1 MGKGSFTKM
10 CVRLLLTD
18 QITNINIDQ
27 TRKLVGKMQTILCET
42 KIKLNKQKYMKLY
55 LLG

>member
-10 CVRLLLTD
+10 CVRLLFTD
-18 QITNINIDQ
+18 QITKTNIDQ
-27 TRKLVGKMQTILCET
+27 TGKLVGKMQTILCET

>member
-10 CVRLLLTD
+10 CVRLLFTD
-18 QITNINIDQ
+18 QITKTNIDQ
-27 TRKLVGKMQTILCET
+27 TGKLVGKMQTILCET

-55 LLG
+55 QLG